1 MSTMSE
7 HAVLDKRAVRRSFD
21 RAAATYDAAA
31 VLQHEVC
38 RRSLERLDFIRHA
51 PARILDAGCGTG
63 NAWRGLAARYPRARL
78 VALDLAPGMLR
89 QASAAVS
96 WRQRLLRQSP
106 ATICGDLERLPLAG
120 GSIDL
125 AWSNLAL
132 QWVNVLPH
140 AFAEMRRVLAPG
152 GLFLFTT
159 FGPDTLK
166 ELRAAQAGTDAY
178 THVSSFIDMHD
189 IGDMLVQAG
198 FADPVIDME
207 TFTLTYP
214 DVKSLMRDL
223 KAIGARNAA
232 ADRPPALSG
241 RAWLDAVARKY
252 EPLRRDGK
260 LPVTYEVVY
269 GHAWCPLPRLGP
281 GGRPVIDIKPVGG
294 A

>member
-1 MSTMSE
+1 MNE
-7 HAVLDKRAVRRSFD
+7 HPLLDKRAVRRSFD

-38 RRSLERLDFIRHA
+38 RRSLERLDFIRHM

-63 NAWRGLAARYPRARL
+63 NAWRGLAARYPAARL
-78 VALDLAPGMLR
+78 IALDLAPGMLR
-89 QASAAVS
+89 QAYSAVP
-96 WRQRLLRQSP
+96 WHQRLLGRGP

-125 AWSNLAL
+125 AWSSLAL
-132 QWVNVLPH
+132 QWVNVLPQ
-140 AFAEMRRVLAPG
+140 AFGEMRRVLAPG
-152 GLFLFTT
+152 GLFMFTT

-166 ELRAAQAGTDAY
+166 ELRAAQAGTDGY
-178 THVSSFIDMHD
+178 SHISGFTDMHD
-189 IGDMLVQAG
+189 IGDQLVQAG

-241 RAWLDAVARKY
+241 KAWLDTVMRNY

-260 LPVTYEVVY
+260 LPASFEVVY
-269 GHAWCPLPRLGP
+269 GHAWNPSPRLGP
-281 GGRPVIDIKPVGG
+281 GGRAVIDIKPVGG